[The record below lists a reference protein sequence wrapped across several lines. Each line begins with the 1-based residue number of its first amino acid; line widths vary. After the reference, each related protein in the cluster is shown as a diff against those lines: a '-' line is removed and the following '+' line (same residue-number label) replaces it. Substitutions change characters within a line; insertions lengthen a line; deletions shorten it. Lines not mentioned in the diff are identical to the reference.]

1 MQVVH
6 TVNLIE
12 QRGWNVTICR
22 LTVLVRLHGR
32 VAPRSKWTLP
42 TMHLLQAM
50 VTAHVLKPIE
60 KKSVPWLS
68 KADSVMPWPGKLET
82 FAASL
87 ARSIMKRSVQCLTM
101 QSLLVISTN
110 RGHYG
115 C

>member
-1 MQVVH
+1 MPADRVSP
-6 TVNLIE
+6 IARA
-12 QRGWNVTICR
+12 RGPAIQMD
-22 LTVLVRLHGR
+22 
-32 VAPRSKWTLP
+32 AA

-68 KADSVMPWPGKLET
+68 KEDSVMPWHGKLEM

-87 ARSIMKRSVQCLTM
+87 ARSIRKLSVPCSTM
-101 QSLLVISTN
+101 QSLLVISTH
-110 RGHYG
+110 RGSYG